1 LLFLSNTARNKRWWG
16 VYADPLL
23 LSVKTAADF
32 GAARAGL
39 GRIRHAYAK
48 ADLILS
54 KAPIPTDPG
63 DASHAAGRDLSK

>member
-1 LLFLSNTARNKRWWG
+1 
-16 VYADPLL
+16 
-23 LSVKTAADF
+23 VKTAADF

-63 DASHAAGRDLSK
+63 DAMTAGSQALPDMCVPS